1 MVEIRQT
8 REEDEEDIR
17 TLFKICFDKELSH
30 EEWLW
35 KYKNSYL
42 GTSSFVAED
51 NGKIIAHYGG
61 FKMRF
66 YSNGAVFN
74 AYQGCDVM
82 THPKY
87 RARLFAKK
95 GAIIKTAEAF
105 YKANPAEFIFGFP
118 SERHG
123 RLMKLQLGWESPRV
137 INVMK
142 KDRSEFS
149 TYRNPLLKIET
160 GWDRISSEDVDNMWM
175 KTRDSYRLSIEKESR
190 YILWR
195 YRDNPRR
202 RYEVVIFRG
211 LLRKEVK
218 AYVIFR
224 MNNDEMSLLDFFISK
239 EINIKKVLAALEQIA
254 LKRKAPSV
262 NLWVSPE
269 EGIYKDFRKAGYR
282 EGKGIPYTLRV
293 FEGSRL
299 SPGFFLDHYCYRQGD
314 YDAA

>member
-1 MVEIRQT
+1 MVNIRRT
-8 REEDEEDIR
+8 RDEDEEDIR
-17 TLFKICFDKELSH
+17 ALFKICFDKELSH

-51 NGKIIAHYGG
+51 NGKTIAHYGG

-66 YSNGAVFN
+66 YSNGTVFN

-95 GAIIKTAEAF
+95 GIIIKTAEAF
-105 YKANPAEFIFGFP
+105 YEANPTELIFGFP

-123 RLMKLQLGWESPRV
+123 RLMKLQLGWEIPRV

-142 KDRSEFS
+142 KDRGDFKV
-149 TYRNPLLKIET
+149 YRNPFLKIET
-160 GWDRISSEDVDNMWM
+160 GWERIDLQEMDNLWREI
-175 KTRDSYRLSIEKESR
+175 RDSYSLSREKESR
-190 YILWR
+190 YVLWR
-195 YRDNPRR
+195 YRDNPRG

-211 LLRKEVK
+211 LLKRDLK
-218 AYVIFR
+218 AYVIIR
-224 MNNDEMSLLDFFISK
+224 VDGNELYVLDFFFSK
-239 EINIKKVLAALEQIA
+239 SIDVMKIFFAIETFAKKRGLEKIRLWINPA
-254 LKRKAPSV
+254 
-262 NLWVSPE
+262 
-269 EGIYKDFRKAGYR
+269 EGIYQDLRNAGYR
-282 EGKGIPYTLRV
+282 DEKGIPYTLKA
-293 FEGSRL
+293 FKNSRL
-299 SPGFFLDHYCYRQGD
+299 SPNFFLDHYCYRLGD

>member
-1 MVEIRQT
+1 MVNIRRT
-8 REEDEEDIR
+8 RDDDEEDIR
-17 TLFKICFDKELSH
+17 ALFKLCFGKELSH

-51 NGKIIAHYGG
+51 DGRIIAHYGG

-66 YSNGAVFN
+66 YSNGTVFN

-82 THPKY
+82 THPEY

-95 GAIIKTAEAF
+95 GIIVKTAEAF

-123 RLMKLQLGWESPRV
+123 RLMKLQLGWEIPGV

-142 KDRSEFS
+142 KDSSEFS
-149 TYRNPLLKIET
+149 RHRNPLLKTET
-160 GWDRISSEDVDNMWM
+160 GWDRISPGEADNLWM
-175 KTRDSYRLSIEKESR
+175 KTRDSYSLSIEKKSR

-195 YRDNPRR
+195 YRDNPRAG
-202 RYEVVIFRG
+202 YEPVIFRG
-211 LLRKEVK
+211 LLKRDLK
-218 AYVIFR
+218 AYAIIRTEDDGLSV
-224 MNNDEMSLLDFFISK
+224 LDFFCDRSIDVLK
-239 EINIKKVLAALEQIA
+239 IFFAIEAFAKKRGLGKIRLWINPA
-254 LKRKAPSV
+254 
-262 NLWVSPE
+262 
-269 EGIYKDFRKAGYR
+269 EGICQDLRKAGYKD
-282 EGKGIPYTLRV
+282 EKGIPYTLKA
-293 FEGSRL
+293 FKDSRL
-299 SPGFFLDHYCYRQGD
+299 SPDFFLEHYCYRQGD